1 MKLFWTMII
10 HSISRHFLPE
20 DLLSLVMH
28 LWWFSFVCNFRR
40 RCFFVSHRICSSQSM
55 RKRSRAWLSSAFY
68 LRIEEK
74 KIIKTFNAKGLST
87 LQLRTIH
94 RRSTPSFS
102 YLGCFIST
110 WICAWIFLESFMLL
124 LAQKEYVKVE
134 GMKTIL
140 FE

>member
-10 HSISRHFLPE
+10 QSIARHFLPE

-40 RCFFVSHRICSSQSM
+40 RVFFCFSPHMFFAINA
-55 RKRSRAWLSSAFY
+55 KRSRAWLSSAFY

-94 RRSTPSFS
+94 RRDQLLRSHILVVS
-102 YLGCFIST
+102 YLYMDLCMNFP
-110 WICAWIFLESFMLL
+110 WIL
-124 LAQKEYVKVE
+124 YVTSSSE
-134 GMKTIL
+134 GIC
-140 FE
+140 